1 MKKDSSVIII
11 AVFLNLLVFAF
22 ILICTKPIYD
32 TNEDVYILYLL
43 SGSFGFAP
51 TELLHYN
58 YGLHPLLGWILK
70 NLFLLDN
77 NINWYAITLL
87 FFHFVAC
94 TIICSQ
100 ILLHNSKFYFIS
112 ACLAILIIFECRF
125 MLNLNF
131 TNTALVTG
139 CSGLVLLVRA
149 AKN

>member
-1 MKKDSSVIII
+1 MNKPGMQMKKDSSVIII

-70 NLFLLDN
+70 NLFLLDKIFN
-77 NINWYAITLL
+77 CYGVNYLL
-87 FFHFVAC
+87 FHF
-94 TIICSQ
+94 
-100 ILLHNSKFYFIS
+100 L
-112 ACLAILIIFECRF
+112 
-125 MLNLNF
+125 
-131 TNTALVTG
+131 
-139 CSGLVLLVRA
+139 
-149 AKN
+149 